1 MSTVSGKPQ
10 GPIDLS
16 AYVSQRARER
26 LAPEPETPSRSP
38 YAPRLVREAEQAD
51 APEQAIAPEAAHEP
65 QLAPSPAEELPDEG
79 LLPRRE
85 ARAPADED
93 AEPPPY
99 SAADWAAAAASA
111 GRSPETSP
119 YAPAQPADE
128 FAFEEGAEVFETPA
142 AERAAS
148 LQPGA
153 PRVDHADDPA
163 IAQDRYSDRDLE
175 RLEASLRWLQRQEA
189 DVRLPRGPGLPP
201 VQGLSSPEPRG
212 RRYDEMAGRGVRSAR
227 SLEPERMAPP
237 PEGVGRRRALGM
249 TAFVLTAIGVGI
261 GGYFLASSS
270 RPSVPVAPQPRL
282 AAASPAYVPPVLRA
296 ESGGPTVARDDEVET
311 VIQSKIPSRFTE
323 RVPER
328 TLERSAPASETTL
341 AMQTPAATTVTP
353 MVAAPPPVATT
364 VAPMVAP
371 TVAAPP
377 PAATAVAP
385 MVAAPSP
392 AATSLAPTVAAP
404 PPPPPPAS
412 EQRRSAD
419 PEQIKLLL
427 KQGEQF
433 IASGD
438 LITARTVFQR
448 AADLGD
454 ATAAV
459 ALGAT
464 YDPVVLQR
472 LGIVGMAAADV
483 AKARSWYQ
491 MAEKLGSTEATRRLQ
506 MLANR

>member
-1 MSTVSGKPQ
+1 MSTASGKPQ

-26 LAPEPETPSRSP
+26 LAPEPETPARSP

-65 QLAPSPAEELPDEG
+65 QLAPFPAEELPDEG

-85 ARAPADED
+85 ARAPTPEDED
-93 AEPPPY
+93 AEPPAY
-99 SAADWAAAAASA
+99 SAAEWAAAAASA

-128 FAFEEGAEVFETPA
+128 FSFEEGAEVFETPG

-148 LQPGA
+148 LQPGS
-153 PRVDHADDPA
+153 PRVDHSDEPA

-212 RRYDEMAGRGVRSAR
+212 RRYDEMPGRGVRATR

-237 PEGVGRRRALGM
+237 PQGVGRRRVLGM
-249 TAFVLTAIGVGI
+249 TAFALTAIGVGI
-261 GGYFLASSS
+261 GGYFLAASS
-270 RPSVPVAPQPRL
+270 RPPVSAASQPRL

-296 ESGGPTVARDDEVET
+296 EPSAPTVARDDEVET
-311 VIQSKIPSRFTE
+311 VIQSKIPSRFAE
-323 RVPER
+323 RMPER
-328 TLERSAPASETTL
+328 MLERGAAASETTL
-341 AMQTPAATTVTP
+341 AMQTPAATPVTP
-353 MVAAPPPVATT
+353 MVTAPPPAATT
-364 VAPMVAP
+364 VAPMVAAP
-371 TVAAPP
+371 PP
-377 PAATAVAP
+377 PAATVAP
-385 MVAAPSP
+385 MVAAPPP
-392 AATSLAPTVAAP
+392 ATAAVAPTVAAP
-404 PPPPPPAS
+404 PPPPPPPP

-459 ALGAT
+459 AVGAT

-472 LGIVGMAAADV
+472 LGVVGMAAADV